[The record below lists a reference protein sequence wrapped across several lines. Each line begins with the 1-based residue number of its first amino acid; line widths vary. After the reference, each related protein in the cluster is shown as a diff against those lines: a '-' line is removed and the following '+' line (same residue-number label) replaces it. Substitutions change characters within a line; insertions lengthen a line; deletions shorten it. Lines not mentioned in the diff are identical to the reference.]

1 MIKNEKVQFLVNK
14 YHENKLS
21 HAFLFVTNDIQKCHQ
36 DLIEFIKEINCNS
49 SYKDNC
55 QDCNL
60 CYQIENNII
69 PNLIEIYP
77 DGQTIKK
84 NQILELQ
91 EKFKT
96 KPLYLKQN
104 IYIINNA
111 EKLNSSSSNTMLK
124 FLEEPE
130 ENILGFFITN
140 NKESMLETIK
150 SRCQIIVVNYNEE
163 NIAQKLGISE
173 DELQNYEDIASTYLN
188 SLINKKEDG
197 ILLNER
203 VILSTIDKRE
213 QIINLFN
220 LIYLLID
227 ETLNKILT
235 NSRFSFLNNL
245 EIEKL
250 VDLQKKVYNALET
263 IPFNVNIELLLDN
276 FAMEMEEL

>member
-77 DGQTIKK
+77 DGQNIKK
-84 NQILELQ
+84 SQILELQ

-188 SLINKKEDG
+188 CLINKKEDG
-197 ILLNER
+197 ILLNKK

-220 LIYLLID
+220 LMYLLID
-227 ETLNKILT
+227 EILNKNLT

-245 EIEKL
+245 EFKKL
-250 VDLQKKVYNALET
+250 IDLQKKVYNILET

>member
-1 MIKNEKVQFLVNK
+1 MIKNQKIKVLIDK

-21 HAFLFVTNDIQKCHQ
+21 HAFLFVTNDIKKCHQ

-49 SYKDNC
+49 SFKDNC

-69 PNLIEIYP
+69 PNLIEIYT
-77 DGQTIKK
+77 DGQNIKK
-84 NQILELQ
+84 SQILELQ

-111 EKLNSSSSNTMLK
+111 EKLNNSSSNTMLK

-140 NKESMLETIK
+140 NKEAMLETIK

-163 NIAQKLGISE
+163 SMTQKLGISE
-173 DELQNYEDIASTYLN
+173 DEIKIYEDIAASYLS
-188 SLINKKEDG
+188 SLISKKEDG
-197 ILLNER
+197 ILLNKK

-227 ETLNKILT
+227 EVLNKTLK
-235 NSRFSFLNNL
+235 NSQFAFLNN
-245 EIEKL
+245 IEFAKL
-250 VDLQKKVYNALET
+250 IHLQKIVYNTLET